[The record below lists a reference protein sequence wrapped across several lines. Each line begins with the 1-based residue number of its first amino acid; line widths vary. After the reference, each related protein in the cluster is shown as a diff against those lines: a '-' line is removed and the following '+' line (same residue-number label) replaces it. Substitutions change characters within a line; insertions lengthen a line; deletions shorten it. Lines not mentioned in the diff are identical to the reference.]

1 MTVTPGLYRITTQL
15 RPNAPIGIDPYN
27 LAAIKPVVIAIPGFS
42 PEGTTWRVL
51 EEDGQLYLLLVHT
64 AKTRPE
70 DDKVY
75 AYYSEPGERWA
86 IVYHPE
92 REGYSM
98 LRPDHSYVWY
108 LPNAEDLT
116 QVELRPVDPILQSSG
131 GYYFNFERLGQ

>member
-1 MTVTPGLYRITTQL
+1 MSLNIQMRAGILLCPVSWGAYLQPYLHHSCIFNVTVTPGLYRITTQL

-92 REGYSM
+92 REGY
-98 LRPDHSYVWY
+98 R
-108 LPNAEDLT
+108 
-116 QVELRPVDPILQSSG
+116 
-131 GYYFNFERLGQ
+131 